1 MHNAIRNRQRPVAWG
16 KDRRFLTGLLAL
28 CGSLL
33 LATPLL
39 ANLPGGGTGTG
50 ANVTLTDSG
59 STVTLANGIV
69 SIVCT
74 KSSAQI
80 GTINYTYNNGGGTQT
95 INVLSGNS
103 NGGKLYWE
111 NSTDEGLTFT
121 YSLVVDPATT
131 GGNYAEIEMFTTSV
145 TNDVLDV
152 HYSLLRG
159 STGFYVTA
167 IWSHTST
174 NSALS
179 MGECRDNIYAG
190 SIFNWMSVDATRN
203 RLMQVAGGSSIAVF
217 GAPKECTL
225 WTSGLYSGLYEDKY
239 KFSADL
245 GVQRVWGWSSVGT
258 GGKNVGIWNISASAE
273 YYNGGPMKREL
284 MEHIGTT
291 ILNMHN
297 GGHYNMGTDGNFAS
311 GELWTKIYGPY
322 FIYLNNFSTAIT
334 GTNQPA
340 QALYNDA
347 LAQGVAEQTAW
358 PITGSPTPIMPTRR
372 IVARSPASSSSP
384 TAAIPTPPR
393 PICGSASCSSR
404 SPRMAF
410 MIFSNG

>member
-1 MHNAIRNRQRPVAWG
+1 MKIVLNKLLSFPTR
-16 KDRRFLTGLLAL
+16 LLAPCCL
-28 CGSLL
+28 MLTL
-33 LATPLL
+33 NPAF
-39 ANLPGGGTGTG
+39 ANIPGGGTGAG

-121 YSLVVDPATT
+121 YSLVVDPANT
-131 GGNYAEIEMFTTSV
+131 GGNYAEIEMVTTSV

-167 IWSHTST
+167 IWSHTSA
-174 NSALS
+174 NGALS

-203 RLMQVAGGSSIAVF
+203 RLMQVTGGSSIAVY

-225 WTSGLYSGLYEDKY
+225 WTSGLYSGQYEDKY

-297 GGHYNMGTDGNFAS
+297 GGHYSMGTDGNFAS
-311 GELWTKIYGPY
+311 GEVWTKVYGPY
-322 FIYLNNFSTAIT
+322 FIYLQQHHQHDHRH
-334 GTNQPA
+334 QPA
-340 QALYNDA
+340 GPGALQRRA
-347 LAQGVAEQTAW
+347 GAGRRGTSGVALQLVHQRQLCPRLESRH
-358 PITGSPTPIMPTRR
+358 GHRHK
-372 IVARSPASSSSP
+372 SSSP
-384 TAAIPTPPR
+384 TAAIPTPPP
-393 PICGSASCSSR
+393 PICGWASCSSPPHR
-404 SPRMAF
+404 QRL
-410 MIFSNG
+410 